1 MHNTK
6 QTAAELKNLH
16 MTAEALASVIE
27 GAERIAAGTDPLLVR
42 LLAHARALSDELAN
56 GLDVEA
62 ERLSATA

>member
-1 MHNTK
+1 MQNTK
-6 QTAAELKNLH
+6 ERAAELESLS

-62 ERLSATA
+62 ERLNVAA

>member
-1 MHNTK
+1 MKDAK
-6 QTAAELKNLH
+6 QLAAELEALH
-16 MTAEALASVIE
+16 MTADALVTVLE

-62 ERLSATA
+62 ERLSVAA